1 LSGPVAFTA
10 ADQAAL
16 EAAVRNLEQPRLA
29 VQLAAYA
36 GKPLD
41 GAIKMLP
48 RANGTLHR
56 TVHKAMLECLTIA
69 IDSRDGQDFAP
80 SAWRAKAL
88 TGLTGGVS
96 GFFGGALLPFELP
109 LTITLMLRAISD
121 IASDEGEDLRDLE
134 SRMACLQVFA
144 LSDRRSDSGAALGYY
159 AARAALSKLTI
170 QLVTTLGER
179 ATLDASAP
187 VVSRL
192 VGELVGRFGF
202 VLSERAAA
210 SAVPVIGAI
219 GGATLNVLFMDHF
232 ERLARGHFSIR
243 RLERA
248 HGAEVV
254 DRLYRE
260 AVTRL

>member
-1 LSGPVAFTA
+1 
-10 ADQAAL
+10 
-16 EAAVRNLEQPRLA
+16 
-29 VQLAAYA
+29 
-36 GKPLD
+36 
-41 GAIKMLP
+41 
-48 RANGTLHR
+48 
-56 TVHKAMLECLTIA
+56 
-69 IDSRDGQDFAP
+69 
-80 SAWRAKAL
+80 
-88 TGLTGGVS
+88 
-96 GFFGGALLPFELP
+96 
-109 LTITLMLRAISD
+109 
-121 IASDEGEDLRDLE
+121 
-134 SRMACLQVFA
+134 
-144 LSDRRSDSGAALGYY
+144 
-159 AARAALSKLTI
+159 
-170 QLVTTLGER
+170 
-179 ATLDASAP
+179 
-187 VVSRL
+187 